1 MDTLL
6 LIDKP
11 SGITSFGVIAKLRR
25 ILGEK
30 KIGHAGT
37 LDPLATGL
45 LLIGVGKQTKQLT
58 SLVGLDKSYT
68 ADILLGTATDTF
80 DMEGAVTQET
90 PDAIPPTIEDIQRA
104 LAPLTGTYIQ
114 RAPLFSAKKI
124 GGKKLYDLARSGKA
138 TEDMR
143 PQKQITVEKIDI
155 ISYAYPHLIVDI
167 SCSSGTY
174 IRTIADDLGRA
185 LGMGGCLYALRRTRI
200 GSYFVTNAK
209 TLTRLSLDI
218 PLK

>member
-25 ILGEK
+25 ILQEK

-45 LLIGVGKQTKQLT
+45 LLIGVGKETKTLT
-58 SLVGLDKSYT
+58 QLVGLDKSYR
-68 ADILLGTATDTF
+68 ADILLGITTNTF
-80 DMEGAVTQET
+80 DTEGAVTQET
-90 PDAIPPTIEDIQRA
+90 SNAVPPTQETITRA
-104 LAPLTGTYIQ
+104 LDSLTGTYKQ

-124 GGKKLYDLARSGKA
+124 GGKKLYDLARAGKA

-143 PQKQITVEKIDI
+143 PEKQITVKNITI
-155 ISYAYPHLIVDI
+155 ISYAYPHLIIDI
-167 SCSSGTY
+167 DCSSGTY
-174 IRTIADDLGRA
+174 IRTIADDLGRM
-185 LGMGGCLYALRRTRI
+185 LGVGGCLCALRRTRI
-200 GSYFVTNAK
+200 GNYSVQEAK
-209 TLTRLSLDI
+209 TLEELALDI
-218 PLK
+218 SLK